1 MTATRALPR
10 AISTIV
16 EHAAAIS
23 CITALDHGRTMF
35 ISVFGSDPHAWPLP
49 LLIALFAITYA
60 AGLMS
65 ARLIG
70 HYYRKWRK
78 TRRAGTILAPRRPTP
93 KAAISLVL
101 GAAIGLAVVLAA
113 KQAKAK
119 APPKPKLVAQNDQ
132 GAAEPC
138 VQPHPIRTEA
148 ARAASETD

>member
-1 MTATRALPR
+1 MTVIRAFPR
-10 AISTIV
+10 SISTIA
-16 EHAAAIS
+16 EHAAAIG

-70 HYYRKWRK
+70 HHYRKWRK
-78 TRRAGTILAPRRPTP
+78 ARRAVTILATRRSSPN
-93 KAAISLVL
+93 AAVSLAL
-101 GAAIGLAVVLAA
+101 GAAIGLAIGLGV

-119 APPKPKLVAQNDQ
+119 AMPKLKLVAQNGD
-132 GAAEPC
+132 GVVEPC
-138 VQPHPIRTEA
+138 VQPYPIRSEVVHVG
-148 ARAASETD
+148 SETE